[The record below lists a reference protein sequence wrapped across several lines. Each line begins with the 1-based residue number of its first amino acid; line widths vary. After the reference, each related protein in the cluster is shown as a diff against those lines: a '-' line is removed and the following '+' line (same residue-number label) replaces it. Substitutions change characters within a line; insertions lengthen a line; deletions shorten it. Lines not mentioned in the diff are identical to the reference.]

1 MSEQTYRVAP
11 KGFTPQ
17 QGSGPWRCVTDSPPH
32 TQMLLAVPMKGLRA
46 RPAFAIDVQYPPD
59 LPIHPVGHQALDR
72 LLAVF
77 AIPQNHQANG
87 MIDVGKTHGL
97 GEIPLLA
104 IRRCRPVSDLDG
116 RNGGGASPLRRIP
129 KLDPAGL
136 RPRSYSC
143 AVG

>member
-1 MSEQTYRVAP
+1 
-11 KGFTPQ
+11 
-17 QGSGPWRCVTDSPPH
+17 
-32 TQMLLAVPMKGLRA
+32 MLLAVPMKGLRA

-116 RNGGGASPLRRIP
+116 RNGGGRVHSDVSQSLTLPASDPEAIVVPSGENETEVTPLI
-129 KLDPAGL
+129 
-136 RPRSYSC
+136 
-143 AVG
+143 